1 MPSSTTTPYV
11 CRQEWP
17 SCICGNSAA
26 ALTKVDGQRA
36 PRRCSGRRRASDH
49 PRPTLH
55 AGPPAASTRA
65 ATEVSRYPLGA
76 RDSSNTSEGP
86 RFLKVRNALGKFI
99 SASQADYI
107 LRGSYRQGN
116 IRASFKSYTLLP
128 ALHLND
134 HRLHLHPHPHPPAF
148 VRAPCALSLHCP
160 QPCQR
165 DPCAQRHPTAVGSG
179 TRQRQ
184 RRRCSDCAR
193 R

>member
-1 MPSSTTTPYV
+1 MYQSIASLNAERQKMSLMPSSTTTPYV

-99 SASQADYI
+99 TSTT
-107 LRGSYRQGN
+107 RGSPSINGYQRG
-116 IRASFKSYTLLP
+116 RKELLEGRWAAGDGWGWP
-128 ALHLND
+128 VGPLGMAGG
-134 HRLHLHPHPHPPAF
+134 HR
-148 VRAPCALSLHCP
+148 
-160 QPCQR
+160 
-165 DPCAQRHPTAVGSG
+165 AVGDHGGHGDEGDLGSN
-179 TRQRQ
+179 
-184 RRRCSDCAR
+184 
-193 R
+193 